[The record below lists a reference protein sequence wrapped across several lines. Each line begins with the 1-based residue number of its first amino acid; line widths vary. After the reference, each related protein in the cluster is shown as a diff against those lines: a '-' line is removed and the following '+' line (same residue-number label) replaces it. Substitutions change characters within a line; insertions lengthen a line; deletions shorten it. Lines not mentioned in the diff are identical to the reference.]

1 MLYGVVDRNV
11 NATCINRYSMLN
23 GLIGTPPYCQ
33 GTKRVDNINHALIIE
48 G

>member
-1 MLYGVVDRNV
+1 M
-11 NATCINRYSMLN
+11 SMLLVLI
-23 GLIGTPPYCQ
+23 GTQCSMDSYIGTPPYCQ